1 MTTKR
6 FMCAILALFMLA
18 ASSCGTTEPSNT
30 DDTTT
35 ASGSSE
41 DTTTAAVGYDYGDR
55 NYNGYEFK
63 VLNFDKCWNTY
74 LYLDFTEQTGE
85 RLDDAVYNR
94 NRKVE
99 DELNFKFVEEK
110 IAYTGWG
117 TGQNAILDRV
127 TQAVMAGDYSYDAA
141 YLPVSF
147 KPGIVT
153 DGYLYDLN
161 ELPGLNMDEDYWDVV
176 LNESLELNGHLYTA
190 SSPLHLMSFDMA
202 DVLLFNQD
210 LFDDKKLDYPYQLVR
225 DGEWTL
231 DKMYEYV
238 TTIASLNGD
247 ESFAIN
253 ASGNAIYGIASHND
267 IPFAMTYAAG
277 FTISNKTD
285 TGITLNIEDERL
297 YNIVEKLGK
306 MWNKEDGY
314 AIIGTDAS
322 QPNYYIGLFGSGR
335 AGFIT
340 CELKASLELRDM
352 DDTFGLIPMPKYDES
367 QEGYRTMTGYSACL
381 LTVPK
386 IQQDP
391 ERTGVILDALSY
403 ESNESVLPV
412 YYDVTVSQKGLR
424 NEESIEMLEIIRA
437 GRAAEYT
444 RIYGIS
450 NTYVSKLLSLITSGS
465 TETASLAASQKT
477 SMEESIATVLEALED
492 NA

>member
-1 MTTKR
+1 MKTTQKT
-6 FMCAILALFMLA
+6 IALLLTA
-18 ASSCGTTEPSNT
+18 LTPASLLLSCG
-30 DDTTT
+30 DTQPIDPGNVTT
-35 ASGSSE
+35 ASGSE
-41 DTTTAAVGYDYGDR
+41 ETTALVGYDYGGRD
-55 NYNGYEFK
+55 YDGYEFR
-63 VLNFDKCWNTY
+63 VLNFESIWSTY
-74 LYLDFTEQTGE
+74 IHLDFAEQSGE
-85 RLDDAVYNR
+85 RLDDAVYDR

-99 DELNFKFVEEK
+99 DALNFKFVEEEVVY
-110 IAYTGWG
+110 AGWG
-117 TGQNAILDRV
+117 TGQNAILDLV

-161 ELPGLNMDEDYWDVV
+161 ELPGLNLDEDYWDKA

-190 SSPLHLMSFDMA
+190 SSPLNLMSFDMA

-210 LFDDKKLDYPYQLVR
+210 LFDDNKLEYPYQLVR
-225 DGEWTL
+225 DGKWTL

-238 TTIASLNGD
+238 TAVTSLNGD

-253 ASGNAIYGIASHND
+253 ANGNAVYGIASHND
-267 IPFAMTYAAG
+267 IPFAMTYSAG
-277 FTISNKTD
+277 FTISDKTD
-285 TGITLNIEDERL
+285 KGITLNIEDERL

-306 MWNKEDGY
+306 MWDKEAGH
-314 AIIGTDAS
+314 AIIGTDAN
-322 QPNYYIGLFGSGR
+322 QPNYYLGLFSSGR

-340 CELKASLELRDM
+340 CELKMSLELRDM
-352 DDTFGLIPMPKYDES
+352 EDTFGLIPMPKYDES
-367 QEGYRTMTGYSACL
+367 QEEYRTMTGYSACL

-386 IQQDP
+386 IQQNS

-412 YYDVTVSQKGLR
+412 YFDVTVSQKGLL
-424 NEESIEMLEIIRA
+424 NEESIEMLEIIRS

-450 NTYVSKLLSLITSGS
+450 NTYVTKLLNLITTGS
-465 TETASLAASQKT
+465 TDTASLAASQKA
-477 SMEESIATVLEALED
+477 SMEESIQKVLDALQ
-492 NA
+492 